1 MARRVF
7 ALVVGSGFAGSIL
20 AWVLSRAGRDVV
32 VIDRG
37 RHPRFAIGESSTPTA
52 DFLLDYLAH
61 RWNLPELAP
70 LAAFGTWQAV
80 YPEIRCGLKRGF
92 SYFGHSPHQPYQD
105 TPDHSH
111 SMLVAASASD
121 AWSDT
126 QWYRSDVDAFLA
138 RSASDSGARLI
149 EQSSIED
156 ANWDP
161 GTKRWL
167 VKVSTDHAANPRAAP
182 SIGAVDRVETKTSA
196 IELLEA
202 NWIIDASGNGNATA
216 RWCGH
221 TDDSDWMRTRSS
233 AIFGH
238 FDGVESFSKWYQQ
251 AIQDEP
257 EIFDADDAAQHH
269 LCDRGWFWMLRFL
282 GDRTSVGFVDANN
295 APTSLPEIASNAE
308 RWNWLIK
315 RTPTV
320 GKMLERARLVAPCDS
335 SSSVRLEW
343 VSRMSRCRSKAV
355 GSGWI
360 LLPVA
365 YGFVDPLHSFGIAHS
380 LSGIARIAEALLGP
394 ESDRAGL
401 LEGYAKDIRSEIDWF
416 DTLISGSY
424 LGLPSD
430 RDFLAYASLY
440 FVAAID
446 FEKQMLVDPSH
457 WPHGF
462 LNAGHHTMRH
472 VASDLWRIAKT
483 RHQYRQVGP
492 DQAGEA
498 PRTDHDDFVDAVRL
512 AIQTWNHVGLL
523 DPSLRQRL
531 NHTAPPKRFRGFT
544 TSATQV

>member
-7 ALVVGSGFAGSIL
+7 AVLVGSGFAGSIL

-70 LAAFGTWQAV
+70 LAAFGSWQAF

-92 SYFGHSPHQPYQD
+92 SYFGHSPHQPFKD
-105 TPDHSH
+105 TDENSH

-126 QWYRSDVDAFLA
+126 QWYRADVDSFLA
-138 RSASDSGARLI
+138 RSASNAGARLI
-149 EQSSIED
+149 EQSSIEN
-156 ANWDP
+156 ASWDP
-161 GTKRWL
+161 GTRRWL
-167 VKVSTDHAANPRAAP
+167 VTITTKHDSIPTGAN
-182 SIGAVDRVETKTSA
+182 SHVEATIRPTE
-196 IELLEA
+196 ILEA
-202 NWIIDASGNGNATA
+202 DWIIDASGNGNATA

-238 FDGVESFSKWYQQ
+238 FDGVGSFSEWYQQ
-251 AIQDEP
+251 TVREEP
-257 EIFDADDAAQHH
+257 EIFDSDDAAQHH
-269 LCDRGWFWMLRFL
+269 LSDRGWFWMLRFL
-282 GDRTSVGFVDANN
+282 GDRTSVGFVDANI
-295 APTSLPEIASNAE
+295 ATPPLSEHASNAE
-308 RWNWLIK
+308 RWQWLMT

-320 GKMLERARLVAPCDS
+320 GKMLEHAQLVAPCDS
-335 SSSVRLEW
+335 SGGVRLEW
-343 VSRMSRCRSKAV
+343 VARMSRCRSSAI
-355 GSGWI
+355 GHGWI

-394 ESDRAGL
+394 ESDQNGL
-401 LEGYAKDIRSEIDWF
+401 LQKYANEIRSEIDWF

-440 FVAAID
+440 FVAAIE
-446 FEKQMLVDPSH
+446 FEKQMVVDPSH
-457 WPHGF
+457 WPNGF
-462 LNAGHHTMRH
+462 LNSGHQSMRK
-472 VASDLWRIAKT
+472 VASDLWRIAKEQ
-483 RHQYRQVGP
+483 RPHRSEGP
-492 DQAGEA
+492 MRNIHGDS
-498 PRTDHDDFVDAVRL
+498 FVDAVRC
-512 AIQTWNHVGLL
+512 AIQPWNHVGLL
-523 DPSLRQRL
+523 DPNLRQRF
-531 NHTAPPKRFRGFT
+531 NHTAPPKRFRGLS
-544 TSATQV
+544 TSAMDV

>member
-20 AWVLSRAGRDVV
+20 AWVLSRSGRDVV

-61 RWNLPELAP
+61 RWDLPELAP
-70 LAAFGTWQAV
+70 LAAFGSWRTA

-92 SYFGHSPHQPYQD
+92 SYFGHSPYQSFED
-105 TPDHSH
+105 TADHSH
-111 SMLVAASASD
+111 SMLVAASASE

-126 QWYRSDVDAFLA
+126 QWYRADVDLFLA
-138 RSASDSGARLI
+138 RSASNAGARLI
-149 EQSSIED
+149 EQSSIEH

-161 GTKRWL
+161 GGKRWL
-167 VKVSTDHAANPRAAP
+167 VTVNTNHDVASHSANPT
-182 SIGAVDRVETKTSA
+182 GAVGRALPNNQSREIWETD
-196 IELLEA
+196 
-202 NWIIDASGNGNATA
+202 WIIDASGNGSATA

-238 FDGVESFSKWYQQ
+238 FDGVGSFSKWYEQS
-251 AIQDEP
+251 ICDDP

-269 LCDRGWFWMLRFL
+269 LSDRGWFWMLRFL
-282 GDRTSVGFVDANN
+282 GDRTSVGFVDANV
-295 APTSLPEIASNAE
+295 ASTPTPEHASSTE
-308 RWNWLIK
+308 RWDWLLK

-320 GKMLERARLVAPCDS
+320 GKLLEQAQLVAPCDAS
-335 SSSVRLEW
+335 GAVRLER
-343 VSRMSRCRSKAV
+343 VARMSRCRSNAV
-355 GSGWI
+355 GDGWI

-394 ESDRAGL
+394 ESARAAL
-401 LEGYAKDIRSEIDWF
+401 LQTYANAIRSEIDWF

-440 FVAAID
+440 FVAAIE
-446 FEKQMLVDPSH
+446 FEKQMVADPSH

-462 LNAGHHTMRH
+462 LNAGNQGMRRA
-472 VASDLWRIAKT
+472 ASDLWRIAKA
-483 RHQYRQVGP
+483 RHQHAQVGHEQVG
-492 DQAGEA
+492 DT
-498 PRTDHDDFVDAVRL
+498 PRSDEVDFVDAVRS
-512 AIQTWNHVGLL
+512 AIKPWNHVGLL
-523 DPSLRQRL
+523 DPKLGQRL
-531 NHTAPPKRFRGFT
+531 NHTAPPKRFR
-544 TSATQV
+544 S